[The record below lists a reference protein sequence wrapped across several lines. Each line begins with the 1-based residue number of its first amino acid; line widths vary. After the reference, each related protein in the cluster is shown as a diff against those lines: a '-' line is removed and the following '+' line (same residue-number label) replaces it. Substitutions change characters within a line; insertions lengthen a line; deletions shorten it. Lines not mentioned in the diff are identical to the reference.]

1 MTLNAKRV
9 MALAVAVCA
18 TALAGCSGDPVSTQ
32 PAAIADPVG
41 LNSDVASL
49 STPLQGSVFQSF
61 STLGATSP
69 ISARAATVLGAM
81 TRLAFRVIWAPPGW

>member
-49 STPLQGSVFQSF
+49 STPLQGSVF
-61 STLGATSP
+61 
-69 ISARAATVLGAM
+69 
-81 TRLAFRVIWAPPGW
+81 